1 MYTNTS
7 HCHSGAVCTNGVEDK
22 VTERK
27 VFSYVKVPEPFKM
40 GDIVKLKHLEQYSK
54 ADDISG
60 SGLNLYKIASMRND
74 TVMLESVD

>member
-1 MYTNTS
+1 M
-7 HCHSGAVCTNGVEDK
+7 
-22 VTERK
+22 
-27 VFSYVKVPEPFKM
+27 FSYVKVPEPFKM

-54 ADDISG
+54 ADDISD